1 MSQRHINLERAPLER
16 VQIRAKFH
24 SERQRVSSSLRDI
37 AESCRGG
44 IDADDLDDP
53 GNAFHRPHHHDA
65 SRGRERV
72 KRRRKRH
79 WKTKMWKRRTT
90 VRRAKARQLHA
101 A

>member
-1 MSQRHINLERAPLER
+1 MSQRHINLEWAPLER

-24 SERQRVSSSLRDI
+24 SERQRVNSSLRDI
-37 AESCRGG
+37 AESCRRGV
-44 IDADDLDDP
+44 DADDLDDP
-53 GNAFHRPHHHDA
+53 GDAFHRPHHHDA
-65 SRGRERV
+65 SKGREQV

-90 VRRAKARQLHA
+90 VRRARAQRLHA